1 MAILTLFRKTHPTL
15 LNLANCNLFWPYFRS
30 TGELTS
36 NYLKGKEDR
45 ISSFLSDNE
54 FEQIDFVRSL
64 IQHMNHYQLGTI
76 DNDLQVQLWNI
87 LKNFK
92 IIFSAIITTRF
103 YQSAGEA
110 RNVRISEKYSWLSWR
125 WFAA

>member
-1 MAILTLFRKTHPTL
+1 MVYRIYVESF
-15 LNLANCNLFWPYFRS
+15 FRS

-36 NYLKGKEDR
+36 NYLKGKEAR

-76 DNDLQVQLWNI
+76 DNDLQVQLEPTIFQQKFSTFFFSHYCNAI
-87 LKNFK
+87 L
-92 IIFSAIITTRF
+92 S
-103 YQSAGEA
+103 
-110 RNVRISEKYSWLSWR
+110 VSWR
-125 WFAA
+125 SAECQN

>member
-1 MAILTLFRKTHPTL
+1 MVILLEFWLFKTHPTL
-15 LNLANCNLFWPYFRS
+15 LNFFNYGILPYFRS

-36 NYLKGKEDR
+36 NYLKGKEAR

-76 DNDLQVQLWNI
+76 DNDLQVQL
-87 LKNFK
+87 
-92 IIFSAIITTRF
+92 
-103 YQSAGEA
+103 
-110 RNVRISEKYSWLSWR
+110 
-125 WFAA
+125 

>member
-1 MAILTLFRKTHPTL
+1 MGFQSGLRLPHGHFTRILDVEDASDFTQFFW
-15 LNLANCNLFWPYFRS
+15 NLFLPYFRS

-36 NYLKGKEDR
+36 NYLKGKEAR

-76 DNDLQVQLWNI
+76 DNDLQVQL
-87 LKNFK
+87 
-92 IIFSAIITTRF
+92 
-103 YQSAGEA
+103 
-110 RNVRISEKYSWLSWR
+110 
-125 WFAA
+125 

>member
-1 MAILTLFRKTHPTL
+1 MRLPDGHFTRILPVEDATHFTQFFQL
-15 LNLANCNLFWPYFRS
+15 WNLFLPYFRS

-36 NYLKGKEDR
+36 NYLKGKEAR

-76 DNDLQVQLWNI
+76 DNDLQVQL
-87 LKNFK
+87 
-92 IIFSAIITTRF
+92 
-103 YQSAGEA
+103 
-110 RNVRISEKYSWLSWR
+110 
-125 WFAA
+125 